1 MFKFTRTIHKMSN
14 SYESGKVT
22 IPSDQVEFV
31 VSLNETF
38 VELPVIKITSNKNI
52 NIFISDVTTTS
63 FKINKSSP
71 EEVTVHYIA
80 IER

>member
-1 MFKFTRTIHKMSN
+1 MSN
-14 SYESGKVT
+14 IYESGKVI
-22 IPSDQVEFV
+22 IPSNQVEFV
-31 VSLNETF
+31 VSLNETYID
-38 VELPVIKITSNKNI
+38 LPVIKITSNKNI

-63 FKINKSSP
+63 FKINKSNP

>member
-1 MFKFTRTIHKMSN
+1 MSN

>member
-1 MFKFTRTIHKMSN
+1 MSN

-22 IPSDQVEFV
+22 IPSNQVEFV
-31 VSLNETF
+31 VSLSETYI
-38 VELPVIKITSNKNI
+38 ELPVIKITSNKNI

-63 FKINKSSP
+63 FKINKSNP

>member
-1 MFKFTRTIHKMSN
+1 MS
-14 SYESGKVT
+14 SRYEVGKET
-22 IPSDQVEFV
+22 IPSNQIDATV
-31 VSLNETF
+31 TF
-38 VELPVIKITSNKNI
+38 NDAFIQNPVIKITSNKNI

-63 FKINKSSP
+63 FKINKSNP

>member
-1 MFKFTRTIHKMSN
+1 MSN

-22 IPSDQVEFV
+22 IPSNQVEFV

-38 VELPVIKITSNKNI
+38 IELPVIKITSNKNI
-52 NIFISDVTTTS
+52 NIFISDVTTAS

>member
-1 MFKFTRTIHKMSN
+1 MSN
-14 SYESGKVT
+14 SYESGKVI
-22 IPSDQVEFV
+22 IPSNQVEFV

>member
-1 MFKFTRTIHKMSN
+1 MSN

-22 IPSDQVEFV
+22 IPSNQVEFV

-52 NIFISDVTTTS
+52 NIFISDVTTVS
-63 FKINKSSP
+63 FKINKSNP